1 MAAPAGFFAR
11 LAAGLGRVL
20 RIADRLG
27 EGLIVMLF
35 AGIVLVGGL
44 QVLCRYG
51 LNMSLSWSEEFQ
63 RYGLIWLVFLAIVT
77 GYRRNQHLGMDF
89 LARRLPG
96 GAQTALAWL
105 GDLLWLA
112 LGLAMVVFTAF
123 FKSPAGFTFLASV
136 ARQSSAGLGL
146 RMDIVYGCI
155 VLGGVHLTLAA
166 LHNLAW
172 RASGRPQAITTGEAE
187 PC

>member
-1 MAAPAGFFAR
+1 MAASAGFFAR
-11 LAAGLGRVL
+11 VASGLGRVL
-20 RIADRLG
+20 RVADRLG
-27 EGLIVMLF
+27 EGLIVLLF

-44 QVLCRYG
+44 QVFCRYG

-63 RYGLIWLVFLAIVT
+63 RYGLIWLVFLAIVA
-77 GYRRNQHLGMDF
+77 GYRRTQHLGMDF
-89 LARRLPG
+89 LARRLPDG
-96 GAQTALAWL
+96 VQTALAWL

-123 FKSPAGFTFLASV
+123 YKSPAGFTFLASV

-155 VLGGVHLTLAA
+155 VLGGAYLTLAA
-166 LHNLAW
+166 LHNLAL
-172 RASGRPQAITTGEAE
+172 RASGNAKVIATGGTE